1 MTVSRVRFDPNEI
14 YDVEQKPGTV
24 EQEHGSEADIEDD
37 EMRKTMKILIAYKR
51 ESFEEQRNILKHL
64 VN

>member
-1 MTVSRVRFDPNEI
+1 MTVSRVGFGPNEI
-14 YDVEQKPGTV
+14 YDVVQKPGTV
-24 EQEHGSEADIEDD
+24 EQGHGSKADIEDD
-37 EMRKTMKILIAYKR
+37 EMRKRMKIFIVYKR